1 MTVMI
6 VLLALL
12 TAAVLL
18 RELFK
23 ERPQADALILV
34 KLRGDDETARQLLAY
49 IRDEQAG
56 GIYGRRIVLVCGG
69 DIPDG
74 RTAEIVKKYG
84 ITAADENTPIGK
96 LMTKECALNE

>member
-6 VLLALL
+6 VLLVLL
-12 TAAVLL
+12 TAVVLL
-18 RELFK
+18 QELFK
-23 ERPQADALILV
+23 ERPQAEALILV